1 MESDDMRQL
10 QRQAMQSPFRIRM
23 TGGEEF
29 DVRHHDFMTV
39 SDYHAAIVVPK
50 NGRQKMHLITLVNI
64 SNIEM
69 LPTAARN

>member
-29 DVRHHDFMTV
+29 DMRHHDFMTV
-39 SDYHAAIVVPK
+39 SDYHAAIVVPE